1 MAGFTQALLFLWLF
15 VTLPLYCQDN
25 PDDLPAGPDL
35 AAEGPAELLERGRTA
50 FAANDFAVAEEA
62 LETFMA
68 DYGTAAEAEEAV
80 RLHRPLLAISK
91 VGLKKFAEAR
101 GWIDESLTDPEID
114 FALADELRFWRAIC
128 LMQAGEL
135 VPAQRAFGEYWANE
149 GHDAVKRYE
158 ALLLFA
164 TLYLQQGFP
173 EAAADFLEG
182 QLPHYRE
189 TAPEAASRAVVL
201 ELYARI
207 EADQPDQA
215 LAVLRREHQQ
225 MDQMT
230 QVISFQTLAL
240 QLGAS
245 FLEEERYY
253 PAITALQLIWP
264 SARLLDYQNAKI
276 EEIQERIAVLEQ
288 RPNTRGMVFQLQTIL
303 KRVER
308 ELANFSAI
316 ENFDSA
322 LRLRLAMAYQGLGR
336 YTEAALVMEEM
347 LASMPPDPIV
357 EKASL
362 AQIQCWMEVRRWPRA
377 VRAAER
383 YEKVFGA
390 DGPSLATVLF
400 LKAEALREDQRHQA
414 AQLAYGDLVD
424 RFPDDPFA
432 AKAIFMQ
439 GFLYLQQDDSDGAL
453 YQFDQVRRLHPESAM
468 VEDADYWTGMT
479 YSFSGLYAEARE
491 HLATHL
497 NRYDLPKY
505 KKEAIFRIA
514 VCTFSLAEYEEAI
527 RLLETFAADYPGDP
541 FTDEAHLLIGDACL
555 GEGRIEEGFAA
566 YQKVRPES
574 RRFFEDA
581 WFKQG
586 NAYKL
591 LEEIPTMR
599 EHFETFVA
607 EHPDSPRLPEAV
619 YWIGW
624 THTREGEPEEARRI
638 YWETIEALG
647 DDPERT
653 SMTDLFAGLPKVY
666 PSGSGDGSEELLRR
680 LQLLKARAAAEK
692 KLTLAL
698 RAGWA
703 KSLVAGNTGPRTG
716 RIELLDIA
724 KWVDPKIHDPV
735 IAIDV
740 AEALLESGNSLS
752 AKTLFTDIRKWH
764 PRTPGRDRIY
774 LALGDIAAAE
784 GDTDKAIAY
793 YTRFERETAASR
805 RLGEVR
811 LKLAALYDTTGQPR
825 AARETLEST
834 LKTTGVT
841 AAVKAEALLHLGRSY
856 VAGDDHK
863 KAIVYFERLYVA
875 YGKFSELNA
884 KAYWA
889 RGQSLEKLRLEREAL
904 ETYEELAGREDLR
917 AFDETAKAAERI
929 ASLRRNFPA
938 SESAPD
944 SPDTPESSKEAAL

>member
-1 MAGFTQALLFLWLF
+1 MAGFTQPLLFLWLF
-15 VTLPLYCQDN
+15 VTLPLYCQEN
-25 PDDLPAGPDL
+25 PGDLPAGPDL
-35 AAEGPAELLERGRTA
+35 TAEGPSELLERGRTA
-50 FAANDFAVAEEA
+50 FAANDFAVAEAA
-62 LETFMA
+62 LETFMT

-114 FALADELRFWRAIC
+114 PALADELRFWRAIC

-207 EADQPDQA
+207 EADQPDEA
-215 LAVLRREHQQ
+215 LAVLRREHRH
-225 MDQMT
+225 MDHMT

-253 PAITALQLIWP
+253 PAITSLQLIWP

-276 EEIQERIAVLEQ
+276 EEIHERIAVLEQ
-288 RPNTRGMVFQLQTIL
+288 RPNTRGIVFQLQTIL

-308 ELANFSAI
+308 ELANFEAI

-347 LASMPPDPIV
+347 LVSMPPDPIV
-357 EKASL
+357 EKATL

-383 YEKVFGA
+383 YENVFGA

-439 GFLYLQQDDSDGAL
+439 GFLYLQQDDNDGAL
-453 YQFDQVRRLHPESAM
+453 YQFAQVQRLHPESTM

-491 HLATHL
+491 HLAAYLT
-497 NRYDLPKY
+497 RYDLPKY
-505 KKEAIFRIA
+505 QKESVFRIA

-527 RLLETFAADYPGDP
+527 RLLEAFATDHPGDP
-541 FTDEAHLLIGDACL
+541 LTDEAHLLIGDACL

-607 EHPDSPRLPEAV
+607 DRPDSPRLPEAV

-624 THTREGEPEEARRI
+624 THTREGETEEARRI
-638 YWETIEALG
+638 YWETIETLG

-666 PSGSGDGSEELLRR
+666 PSGTGREELLRR
-680 LQLLKARAAAEK
+680 LQILKARAAAEK
-692 KLTLAL
+692 KITLAL

-703 KSLVAGNTGPRTG
+703 KSLVPGDTGPRTG
-716 RIELLDIA
+716 RVELLDIA

-740 AEALLESGNSLS
+740 AEALLKSGNSLS

-774 LALGDIAAAE
+774 RALGDIAAAE
-784 GDTDKAIAY
+784 GDTDKAIGF

-805 RLGEVR
+805 QLGEVR
-811 LKLAALYDTTGQPR
+811 LKLAALYESTGKPH

-834 LKTTGVT
+834 LQTTGVT
-841 AAVKAEALLHLGRSY
+841 AAIKAEALLRLGHSH
-856 VAGDDHK
+856 VARDDHK
-863 KAIVYFERLYVA
+863 TAIVYFERLYVA

-917 AFDETAKAAERI
+917 SFDETAKAAERI
-929 ASLRRNFPA
+929 VSLRRNFPA
-938 SESAPD
+938 SD
-944 SPDTPESSKEAAL
+944 SDPDTPEESKEAAL